1 MRTQQIEMVA
11 VKAVVSELRKKF
23 KGLSAHAYGHC
34 CWSDYDSKRKTP
46 VDEDNFV
53 QAKIYKG
60 GLNNDYYDGKFEI
73 GDSVYFA
80 WNLSKF
86 KLDDVIQ
93 VMEGV
98 GHQWGFVVEKPKDE
112 GQCIIIRLKESE
124 DK

>member
-1 MRTQQIEMVA
+1 LRAQQIEMVA

-46 VDEDNFV
+46 VDKDNFV
-53 QAKIYKG
+53 QAKLYKG
-60 GLNNDYYDGKFEI
+60 GLNNNYYYGKFDI

-80 WNLSKF
+80 WSLSKF
-86 KLDDVIQ
+86 NLDDVIQ
-93 VMEGV
+93 VMEDV
-98 GHQWGFVVEKPKDE
+98 GQRWGFVVKRPIDDSK
-112 GQCIIIRLKESE
+112 CIIIRLKESE